1 LLIGATRRT
10 LERWRAWWRTAFAG
24 SVFWKAAAGR
34 IAALVALGLLPRS
47 KVGRSVEQ
55 RALRARR
62 LLTLQGAA
70 LAFQVVIILLATA
83 LVQAH
88 VS

>member
-1 LLIGATRRT
+1 MPDLGT
-10 LERWRAWWRTAFAG
+10 LD
-24 SVFWKAAAGR
+24 
-34 IAALVALGLLPRS
+34 AALVALGLLPRS

-55 RALRARR
+55 RALGARR